1 MGLSRYITYVLG
13 ADDVTHAKPHPEPVL
28 KTLQELGIPASEALV
43 VGDMPVDIQ
52 MGLGAGARTCGVTY
66 GNSSRLALEAA
77 GASHVIDRFGELL
90 SLV

>member
-1 MGLSRYITYVLG
+1 
-13 ADDVTHAKPHPEPVL
+13 
-28 KTLQELGIPASEALV
+28 
-43 VGDMPVDIQ
+43 MPVDIQ

-77 GASHVIDRFGELL
+77 GANHVIDHFGELL